1 MASVRRP
8 RAQMLRM
15 WANKGKERAWEFDET
30 PTLFNIS
37 AGFPP
42 DPVLGDC
49 YIHPRMLLSDLNGDG
64 AKDLVIAS
72 CMGKIGTG
80 A

>member
-1 MASVRRP
+1 
-8 RAQMLRM
+8 M

-49 YIHPRMLLSDLNGDG
+49 YIHPRMLLKLPLLAS
-64 AKDLVIAS
+64 KDAPE
-72 CMGKIGTG
+72 
-80 A
+80 